1 MADNPK
7 SVKRCLQDVETLLR
21 QASLAADRIIIGC
34 SDEDVSR
41 AQKLRQSIDKPWI
54 LAREWLGIEELPA

>member
-1 MADNPK
+1 MQDRQERIE
-7 SVKRCLQDVETLLR
+7 RCVQDVETLLR

-34 SDEDVSR
+34 SDEDVAR
-41 AQKLRQSIDKPWI
+41 AQKLRQSIDRPWV